1 MRERKKEKGDRGKKG
16 NWRKEEAVEER
27 ERGRGNKG
35 ERNASIVQIF
45 FRCFALPSS
54 SPCHAFFLTCISCI
68 SFRHPV
74 TPLMDMLKTM
84 SPASIDGEFRSL
96 APEAGG
102 SLEQIGHFM
111 HFLLSQL
118 KTKKNF
124 ELVEA
129 YLGLFLKVCL

>member
-1 MRERKKEKGDRGKKG
+1 
-16 NWRKEEAVEER
+16 
-27 ERGRGNKG
+27 
-35 ERNASIVQIF
+35 
-45 FRCFALPSS
+45 
-54 SPCHAFFLTCISCI
+54 
-68 SFRHPV
+68 
-74 TPLMDMLKTM
+74 M